1 LSSVANRYPER
12 VAGLIYLDAA
22 YPYAFD
28 NGNGPSFKEF
38 QIQGPE
44 PPPPNGADLTSFSA
58 LQTYLDRV
66 NGFHFPEGELRQQW
80 ESAPDGRVLKQRH
93 FPGSAMLPM
102 GMKKYTN
109 IPVPALVIF
118 ANPHTLRA
126 WVENNKDPDI
136 RQAAKAYS
144 AVLGALV
151 TKQENAIKNGV
162 PMARMVTLP
171 DADHYVYLSNQADVL
186 RGTHAFLAGLH

>member
-1 LSSVANRYPER
+1 
-12 VAGLIYLDAA
+12 
-22 YPYAFD
+22 
-28 NGNGPSFKEF
+28 
-38 QIQGPE
+38 
-44 PPPPNGADLTSFSA
+44 
-58 LQTYLDRV
+58 
-66 NGFHFPEGELRQQW
+66 
-80 ESAPDGRVLKQRH
+80 
-93 FPGSAMLPM
+93 MLPM

-162 PMARMVTLP
+162 PMVRMVTLP
-171 DADHYVYLSNQADVL
+171 GADHYVYLSNQADVL
-186 RGTHAFLAGLH
+186 RETHAFLAGLH